1 LAERFAVCALPPRH
15 LGGPSGGRET
25 LQVVAKQSRDESPG

>member
-15 LGGPSGGRET
+15 LGGPRGGRRR
-25 LQVVAKQSRDESPG
+25 SRSWRSSRVTSHRA